1 MTHSTSFDIGGHAIS
16 AGSPTYFIADIAANH
31 DGDLQR
37 AKDLIW
43 RSKEA
48 GADCAKFQHYT
59 ADRIVSGVGFANG
72 VGQVSHQAEWE
83 KPVDQVYDQYHTRRD
98 WTQELVDT
106 CRAADIEFMTTP
118 YDAEAVEMFT
128 NIVGAYKVGSGD
140 ITFHS
145 LIQLIASQG
154 KPVLLA
160 TGAADMADTEAAVAV
175 ALAHNP
181 DLCLLQC
188 NTNYTGSL
196 ENFGF
201 VNLNVLKTFAD
212 RWPGLPLGLSDHTP
226 GHSAVLGAVAL
237 GACVIEKHFTDDNA
251 RVGPD
256 HDFALNPV
264 TWRAMVDA
272 TRELELAMGDGVKR
286 VEGNETQTI
295 VIQRRAL
302 RAAADL
308 TAGTTLSDENLEAL
322 RPCPAGA
329 ISPDHLGEVLGRTL
343 TRDLSLGSEVVW
355 DALA

>member
-1 MTHSTSFDIGGHAIS
+1 MTYSDAFTIGGHTIS

-31 DGDLQR
+31 DGELGR

-59 ADRIVSGVGFANG
+59 AGKIVSDVGFSNG
-72 VGQVSHQAEWE
+72 VGQVSHQAAWE
-83 KPVDQVYDQYHTRRD
+83 KPVDKVYDQYHTRRD
-98 WTQELVDT
+98 WTQALVDT
-106 CRAADIEFMTTP
+106 CRKADIEFMTTP
-118 YDAEAVEMFT
+118 YDAEAVEMFAD
-128 NIVGAYKVGSGD
+128 IVGAYKVGSGD

-145 LIQLIASQG
+145 LIELIARQG

-160 TGAADMADTEAAVAV
+160 TGAADMADTVGAVEV

-196 ENFGF
+196 ENFGY
-201 VNLNVLKTFAD
+201 VNLNVLRTFAQ

-237 GACVIEKHFTDDNA
+237 GACVIEKHFTDDNS
-251 RVGPD
+251 RTGPD
-256 HDFALNPV
+256 HDFALNPT

-286 VEGNETQTI
+286 VEGNEAETI

-302 RAAADL
+302 RAATDL
-308 TAGTTLSDENLEAL
+308 SAGTTLTNEHLEAL

-329 ISPDHLGEVLGRTL
+329 VSPDRIDEVLGKSL
-343 TRDLSLGSEVVW
+343 TRDLARGSEVVW
-355 DALA
+355 DAIA